1 MSLDGFVVRNLVYEL
16 NNTIIESKIDKIYQP
31 EKDEIILN
39 LRSSSKN
46 LQLLLSANSTY
57 PRINITAGKY
67 LNPTSPPSFCMF
79 LRKHLSGGIIKKVKQ
94 INMDRVIMIEVASKN
109 ELKSDTTRRIYIEI
123 MGKHSNIILTDEKN
137 TVLECIKRI
146 SLSISSKRQVYP
158 GIKYRTPN
166 FDKKYNLMNVD
177 ESQIRLMLN
186 NANQGIRTGK
196 FLIGSFYGI
205 SPLLSREI
213 CFHSGIDDSDSIGAL
228 NGMDVSK
235 LVETLL
241 TLKSSMLS
249 HSFEPVIFIDKKTK
263 EYMDFYCFDLKHLS
277 FLERIS
283 FNGINEI
290 LDLFYLEKSRFISY
304 KNKTAELRKKVS
316 SLIDK
321 YEKKLGYLRIELIN
335 AEIREKYKLFGDLI
349 LANMHKIS
357 IKDTELTAFDYSTD
371 EEIKIELDP
380 SLNASKNAQKYYKK
394 YNKLKSAEKNLI
406 KQLKVTQ
413 EGLVYLGN
421 ILFSLEEASE
431 LAVVDE
437 IREEL
442 FKTGYIKKSNQK
454 KKPEKS
460 KPLRIV
466 TKDDFEIYIGKNNEQ
481 NDFLS
486 FVVAAKNDIWLHAKG
501 VPGSHVIIRSDNREV
516 PDSVLEEAAA
526 FAAYYS
532 RNRGSEKVEV
542 DYTLKQNLRKPKN
555 SKPGFVIFNEN
566 YSLIIEPKKPDL
578 S

>member
-1 MSLDGFVVRNLVYEL
+1 MPLDGFVVRNLVFEL
-16 NNTIIESKIDKIYQP
+16 NNIIIESKIDKIYQP

-46 LQLLLSANSTY
+46 VQLLLSANSTY

-79 LRKHLSGGIIKKVKQ
+79 LRKHLAGGIIKKIMQ

-109 ELKSDTTRRIYIEI
+109 ELKSETTRRIYIEI
-123 MGKHSNIILTDEKN
+123 MGKHSNVILTDEKN
-137 TVLECIKRI
+137 TVLECIKRV
-146 SLSISSKRQVYP
+146 SLSVSSKRQVYP
-158 GIKYRTPN
+158 GIKYRMPN
-166 FDKKYNLMNVD
+166 FDKKYNLMNI
-177 ESQIRLMLN
+177 EENQIRFLLSSS
-186 NANQGIRTGK
+186 NQGIRTSK
-196 FLIGSFYGI
+196 FILGSFYGI
-205 SPLLSREI
+205 SPLLSREL
-213 CFHSGIDDSDSIGAL
+213 CFLSGIDDSDSIGAL
-228 NGMDVSK
+228 NDSDVSR
-235 LVETLL
+235 LVETLMA
-241 TLKSSMLS
+241 LKSSMSS
-249 HSFEPVIFIDKKTK
+249 HSFEPLIFIDKKSK
-263 EYMDFYCFDLKHLS
+263 EYVDFYCFDLRHLS
-277 FLERIS
+277 YLDRTNYKS
-283 FNGINEI
+283 INEI
-290 LDLFYLEKSRFISY
+290 LDLFYLEKSKFISY
-304 KNKTAELRKKVS
+304 KQKTAELRKKVS

-321 YEKKLGYLRIELIN
+321 YEKKLGYLKIELIN

-349 LANMHKIS
+349 LANMHLIS
-357 IKDTELTAFDYSTD
+357 IKDTEVTAFDYSTN
-371 EEIKIELDP
+371 EEVRIELDP

-421 ILFSLEEASE
+421 ILFALEEATE

-442 FKTGYIKKSNQK
+442 FKSGYIKKSTQK

-460 KPLRIV
+460 KPLQVV
-466 TKDDFEIYIGKNNEQ
+466 TKDGFEIYIGKNNEQ

-486 FVVAAKNDIWLHAKG
+486 FVLAVKNDVWLHAKS

-516 PDSVLEEAAA
+516 PIAVLEEAASY
-526 FAAYYS
+526 AAYYS

-555 SKPGFVIFNEN
+555 AKPGFVIFNEN
-566 YSLIIEPKKPDL
+566 YSLLIEPKKPDL

>member
-1 MSLDGFVVRNLVYEL
+1 
-16 NNTIIESKIDKIYQP
+16 
-31 EKDEIILN
+31 
-39 LRSSSKN
+39 
-46 LQLLLSANSTY
+46 
-57 PRINITAGKY
+57 
-67 LNPTSPPSFCMF
+67 
-79 LRKHLSGGIIKKVKQ
+79 
-94 INMDRVIMIEVASKN
+94 
-109 ELKSDTTRRIYIEI
+109 
-123 MGKHSNIILTDEKN
+123 
-137 TVLECIKRI
+137 
-146 SLSISSKRQVYP
+146 
-158 GIKYRTPN
+158 
-166 FDKKYNLMNVD
+166 
-177 ESQIRLMLN
+177 
-186 NANQGIRTGK
+186 
-196 FLIGSFYGI
+196 
-205 SPLLSREI
+205 
-213 CFHSGIDDSDSIGAL
+213 
-228 NGMDVSK
+228 
-235 LVETLL
+235 
-241 TLKSSMLS
+241 
-249 HSFEPVIFIDKKTK
+249 
-263 EYMDFYCFDLKHLS
+263 
-277 FLERIS
+277 
-283 FNGINEI
+283 
-290 LDLFYLEKSRFISY
+290 
-304 KNKTAELRKKVS
+304 
-316 SLIDK
+316 LIDK

-357 IKDTELTAFDYSTD
+357 INDTELTAFDYSTN
-371 EEIKIELDP
+371 EEVKIELDP

-437 IREEL
+437 IKEEL
-442 FKTGYIKKSNQK
+442 FKTGYIKKSTQK
-454 KKPEKS
+454 RKPEKS

-486 FVVAAKNDIWLHAKG
+486 FVVATKNDIWLHAKG